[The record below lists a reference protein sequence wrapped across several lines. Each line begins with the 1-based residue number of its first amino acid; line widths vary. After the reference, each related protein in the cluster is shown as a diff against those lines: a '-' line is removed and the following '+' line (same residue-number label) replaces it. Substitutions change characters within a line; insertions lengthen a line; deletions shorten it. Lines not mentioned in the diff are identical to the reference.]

1 MFHEIFCA
9 TKIWSYR
16 YINQLLKTRFKI
28 RQTEIALKETPT
40 LKLGLTLVMTV
51 TQNCVFVNLCRDCHA
66 TSSIAYTLYC
76 ASAPF
81 LHRESTDSLTTDS
94 ENLKCSCAYLVCRKV
109 IRPKPDLPDSLPW
122 MLFRNVWPQVV
133 LFNFLVTGILPTK
146 IPCLINSDK
155 RRTVCISASFI
166 LFEMPSRQAGFSLEI
181 YFQMLHNISIG
192 RYERPSLHTAIEM
205 LSGKSG

>member
-1 MFHEIFCA
+1 MWIPVIEQLMGGASRARAITKILPQKSKFCKFRVFHEIFCA

-28 RQTEIALKETPT
+28 RQTEIALKETST

-81 LHRESTDSLTTDS
+81 LHRESTASLTTDS

-133 LFNFLVTGILPTK
+133 LFNCNWDTSHQDPLL
-146 IPCLINSDK
+146 N
-155 RRTVCISASFI
+155 
-166 LFEMPSRQAGFSLEI
+166 Q
-181 YFQMLHNISIG
+181 
-192 RYERPSLHTAIEM
+192 
-205 LSGKSG
+205 